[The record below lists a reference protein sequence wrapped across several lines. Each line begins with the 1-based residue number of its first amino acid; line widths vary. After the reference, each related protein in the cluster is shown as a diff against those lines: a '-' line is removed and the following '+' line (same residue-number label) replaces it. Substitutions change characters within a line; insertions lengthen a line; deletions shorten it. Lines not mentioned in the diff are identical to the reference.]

1 MLSQLIEGAR
11 YLVPKMTG
19 ESGQLRSVFGQ
30 RVRRKPDRTKRLGDV
45 VEQFMENQVSPRQ
58 VRFGQIARV
67 WSELLPAELGEH
79 CRISGISKGQLEVLT
94 DSPSY
99 MYELQL
105 CSSELLEE
113 LQQRCPR
120 FRITKIKFVVG

>member
-1 MLSQLIEGAR
+1 MA
-11 YLVPKMTG
+11 G
-19 ESGQLRSVFGQ
+19 ESRQFSKVFGRQ
-30 RVRRKPDRTKRLGDV
+30 TGRKPDRTAHLRDV
-45 VEQFMENQVSPRQ
+45 IEQFMENEVSPRQ
-58 VRFGQIARV
+58 VRFRNVAEA
-67 WSELLPAELGEH
+67 WNELLPAELGEH
-79 CRISGISKGQLEVLT
+79 CRISGISRGQLEVLA

-120 FRITKIKFVVG
+120 FRITKIRFAVG

>member
-1 MLSQLIEGAR
+1 
-11 YLVPKMTG
+11 MTG
-19 ESGQLRSVFGQ
+19 ESGQLRSVFRQ
-30 RVRRKPDRTKRLGDV
+30 RARRKPDRTERLGDIA
-45 VEQFMENQVSPRQ
+45 EQFIENQVSPRQ
-58 VRFGQIARV
+58 VRFGHIVEV
-67 WSELLPAELGEH
+67 WSKLLPAGLRQH
-79 CRISGISKGQLEVLT
+79 CRISSISKGQLEVLT

-120 FRITKIKFVVG
+120 FRITKIKFAVG

>member
-1 MLSQLIEGAR
+1 MAD
-11 YLVPKMTG
+11 
-19 ESGQLRSVFGQ
+19 ESRQFGNVFE
-30 RVRRKPDRTKRLGDV
+30 RRTRRKPDRTAHLGDIV
-45 VEQFMENQVSPRQ
+45 GQFMENQVSPRQ
-58 VRFGQIARV
+58 VRFGHITEV

-113 LQQRCPR
+113 LQHRCPR
-120 FRITKIKFVVG
+120 FRITKIKFAVG

>member
-1 MLSQLIEGAR
+1 MAD
-11 YLVPKMTG
+11 
-19 ESGQLRSVFGQ
+19 ESKQIGNVFG
-30 RVRRKPDRTKRLGDV
+30 RRTRRKPDRTAHLGDV

-58 VRFGQIARV
+58 ARFRNVAEV
-67 WSELLPAELGEH
+67 WNELLPAELGEH
-79 CRISGISKGQLEVLT
+79 CRISGISKGQLEVLA

-120 FRITKIKFVVG
+120 FRITKIKFIVG

>member
-1 MLSQLIEGAR
+1 MAD
-11 YLVPKMTG
+11 
-19 ESGQLRSVFGQ
+19 ESRPFGNVFE
-30 RVRRKPDRTKRLGDV
+30 RWTRRKPDRTAHLGDIV
-45 VEQFMENQVSPRQ
+45 GQFMENQVSPRQ
-58 VRFGQIARV
+58 IRFRNLAEA
-67 WSELLPAELGEH
+67 WNELLPPGLGEH

-94 DSPSY
+94 DSPSH

-120 FRITKIKFVVG
+120 FRITKIKFAIG